1 MYSAIGETWIVVD
14 FDSRKAYVS
23 FVCNW
28 EKLEKGNKKKLSKYY
43 RHPTIRI

>member
-1 MYSAIGETWIVVD
+1 LASVID
-14 FDSRKAYVS
+14 
-23 FVCNW
+23 W